1 MQGFQQHIKRGYRLV
16 ETIPFRVLRNPYI
29 CILAAPALKNVGG
42 DEVAPK
48 IPTEVCQHLLGEQTI
63 VMTHD
68 CSVQDLNRLLYRA
81 KQRGFLELDILI
93 GTWAECNLT
102 SRSQGF
108 CAEFSEI
115 LDEENPELFRWLT
128 CQEQPPP
135 RITRNRAFISLHAH
149 TLSLLRRKC
158 DRQSR
163 ALKGQR
169 WVRGWDD
176 QHESSWYFFTSCI
189 FTSCKLGYQ
198 VSILQFGHVKFEDR
212 RWRQMK
218 TVSADMRKLITTFV
232 GKQREKKRR

>member
-16 ETIPFRVLRNPYI
+16 ETIPFRVLRNPFI

-48 IPTEVCQHLLGEQTI
+48 IPTE
-63 VMTHD
+63 
-68 CSVQDLNRLLYRA
+68 DLNRLLYRA

-176 QHESSWYFFTSCI
+176 QHES
-189 FTSCKLGYQ
+189 
-198 VSILQFGHVKFEDR
+198 R
-212 RWRQMK
+212 
-218 TVSADMRKLITTFV
+218 
-232 GKQREKKRR
+232 